1 MTMKPP
7 NTRRLLLGGLALALV
22 AALAY
27 VALRTGPLAPIKVQT
42 TRVGTGSVSPEIFG
56 IGQVEAQRSWMV
68 GPTVAG
74 RVRAVQVDVGDT
86 VQPGQPLAE
95 MDPVDLDQRIAA
107 LDAAMAR
114 AKSTQQA
121 AAAQLT
127 DAQARRALA
136 AANFKRNQDLANQNF
151 ISAGALEAR
160 TQEVASASAGV
171 QAAQAN
177 LSGSAQDA
185 TRLQAERAALV
196 QQRGRLKLVA
206 PALAVV
212 TTREAEAG
220 STVVAGQAVLR
231 LVDPASLWIKLRV
244 DQGRS
249 AGLAPGLAARIALR
263 SRPGETLAGTV
274 ARVELLA
281 DSVTEERLAM
291 VAFDA
296 LPAGVSVGEMAE
308 VTLALPATAPSLL
321 LPNAAVVQHAGQT
334 GVWRLAD
341 GGLAFVPVTLG
352 AQGLDGSV
360 QVLGP
365 PKGGL
370 NEGDT
375 VVLYSQSALK
385 AKARIAVVD
394 PLVPAGGAK

>member
-1 MTMKPP
+1 MTMKPQ

-27 VALRTGPLAPIKVQT
+27 VALRTGPLAPVKVQT
-42 TRVGTGSVSPEIFG
+42 TRVSTGSVSPEIFG

-74 RVRAVQVDVGDT
+74 RVRTVQVDVGDT

-114 AKSTQQA
+114 AQSTQQA
-121 AAAQLT
+121 AAAQLA

-136 AANFKRNQDLANQNF
+136 VANFKRNQDLANQNF

-196 QQRGRLKLVA
+196 QQRGRLLLVA
-206 PALAVV
+206 PAQAVV

-231 LVDPASLWIKLRV
+231 LVDPASLWVKLRV

-263 SRPGETLAGTV
+263 SRPGETLAGRV

-334 GVWRLAD
+334 GVWRLAE
-341 GGLAFVPVTLG
+341 GGLAFVPVVLG
-352 AQGLDGSV
+352 TQGLDGTV

-365 PKGGL
+365 KEGGL
-370 NEGDT
+370 SEGDT

-385 AKARIAVVD
+385 PGARIAVVEQ
-394 PLVPAGGAK
+394 LVPAGGAK

>member
-1 MTMKPP
+1 MTMKPR
-7 NTRRLLLGGLALALV
+7 NTRRLLLGGLALTLV

-27 VALRTGPLAPIKVQT
+27 VALRTGPLAPIKVQVT
-42 TRVGTGSVSPEIFG
+42 TVKTGRVAPEIFG
-56 IGQVEAQRSWMV
+56 IGQVEAQRSWLV

-114 AKSTQQA
+114 AQSTQQA
-121 AAAQLT
+121 AAAQLA

-136 AANFKRNQDLANQNF
+136 AANLQRNQDLANRNF

-196 QQRGRLKLVA
+196 QQRGRLLLVA
-206 PALAVV
+206 PAQAVV

-220 STVVAGQAVLR
+220 STVVAGQAVMR
-231 LVDPASLWIKLRV
+231 LVDPASLWVKLRV

-334 GVWRLAD
+334 GVWRLAE
-341 GGLAFVPVTLG
+341 GGLAFVTVVLG
-352 AQGLDGSV
+352 TQGLDGTV

-365 PKGGL
+365 KQGGL
-370 NEGDT
+370 SEGDT

-385 AKARIAVVD
+385 PGARIAVVD
-394 PLVPAGGAK
+394 QLVPAGAKK

>member
-1 MTMKPP
+1 
-7 NTRRLLLGGLALALV
+7 
-22 AALAY
+22 
-27 VALRTGPLAPIKVQT
+27 
-42 TRVGTGSVSPEIFG
+42 
-56 IGQVEAQRSWMV
+56 
-68 GPTVAG
+68 
-74 RVRAVQVDVGDT
+74 VDVGDT

-107 LDAAMAR
+107 LDAALAR
-114 AKSTQQA
+114 ARSTQQA
-121 AAAQLT
+121 AAAQLA

-160 TQEVASASAGV
+160 TQEVVSASAGV

-196 QQRGRLKLVA
+196 QQRGRLLLVA
-206 PALAVV
+206 PAQAVV

-231 LVDPASLWIKLRV
+231 LVDPASLWVKLRV

-249 AGLAPGLAARIALR
+249 AGLAPGLAARMALR
-263 SRPGETLAGTV
+263 SRPGEVLAGTV

-296 LPAGVSVGEMAE
+296 LPAGVSVGEMTE

-334 GVWRLAD
+334 GVWRLAE
-341 GGLAFVPVTLG
+341 GGLAFVPVVLG
-352 AQGLDGSV
+352 TQGLDGTV

-365 PKGGL
+365 KEGGL
-370 NEGDT
+370 SEGDT

-385 AKARIAVVD
+385 PGARIAVVD
-394 PLVPAGGAK
+394 TLLPAGGAK